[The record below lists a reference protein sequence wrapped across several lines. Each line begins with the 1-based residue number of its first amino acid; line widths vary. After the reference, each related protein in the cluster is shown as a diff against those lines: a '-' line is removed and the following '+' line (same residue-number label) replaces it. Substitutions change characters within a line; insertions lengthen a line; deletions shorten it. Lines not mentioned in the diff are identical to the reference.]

1 MFVAALLLLAVAFR
15 LMWDRFLDPFEDGYQ
30 NWWIASSFVET
41 GTYTDRFSQMTR
53 GNWLPGYEFFA
64 AGLVALLGS
73 HIMPLLKAS
82 NIFFSLGTTAI
93 VYLLAR
99 PRGQVT
105 AALAAVLFAVNPADI
120 VISSFATPEALAL
133 LTTFSGLY
141 FIERRPFGNR
151 RSLIVAATAFLVAAT
166 LRYEVWGFVGLYML
180 WSCRSRSITRRELAI
195 LAFPAAAFA
204 LAWFVWTSQYG
215 FLPSM
220 IIAQTSTDVQYKESV
235 GTLAPVS
242 DRLTSFF
249 TWYLSWTPL
258 ALVAIGW
265 LVMRERKSVFT
276 GIIALFYGA
285 EILYTAAGFGNPSPR
300 YIHLTVPIICICSAN
315 GITGIGAVL
324 NKSIARFRHLGRWA
338 PTCAALIVSLV
349 LAVQVSNPSPTP
361 GFMLSGM
368 QRAGLF
374 LSGSPLPEGKV
385 LISESSI
392 AAYYSGYPASRILG
406 SSALPGDQA
415 NASAFL
421 LENAAFVV
429 MVTVPYYKLRTLFP
443 DQANGVNGYHLVL
456 LYDATGAEFDYGAP
470 RVLVFAVVP

>member
-1 MFVAALLLLAVAFR
+1 MQASGTLWLDTSRPGGRQCGTARRRRADALDEVTNRRLTIMSAESWSALRPVMFVAALLLLAVAFR

-99 PRGQVT
+99 PRGQLT
-105 AALAAVLFAVNPADI
+105 ASLA
-120 VISSFATPEALAL
+120 
-133 LTTFSGLY
+133 
-141 FIERRPFGNR
+141 
-151 RSLIVAATAFLVAAT
+151 AAT

-258 ALVAIGW
+258 ALVAIAW
-265 LVMRERKSVFT
+265 LVMRERKSVCT
-276 GIIALFYGA
+276 GIISLFYGA

-315 GITGIGAVL
+315 GIKGIG
-324 NKSIARFRHLGRWA
+324 
-338 PTCAALIVSLV
+338 
-349 LAVQVSNPSPTP
+349 
-361 GFMLSGM
+361 
-368 QRAGLF
+368 
-374 LSGSPLPEGKV
+374 
-385 LISESSI
+385 
-392 AAYYSGYPASRILG
+392 
-406 SSALPGDQA
+406 
-415 NASAFL
+415 
-421 LENAAFVV
+421 
-429 MVTVPYYKLRTLFP
+429 
-443 DQANGVNGYHLVL
+443 
-456 LYDATGAEFDYGAP
+456 
-470 RVLVFAVVP
+470 